1 MEDKELKELFG
12 SFEPEMSSDLSF
24 MSRLRDNLDSVEM
37 IRQHN
42 ARQHA
47 ISRVALAVA
56 VCAGF
61 VVGFL
66 FSLALPYIGAAVDA
80 LQSSLPSGSAMR
92 VVTDNYQLLS
102 WILIAFTAAYATIN
116 SYNLTL
122 GALTKSHRDPNC

>member
-1 MEDKELKELFG
+1 MEDKDLKELFG

-47 ISRVALAVA
+47 LSRVALAVA

-66 FSLALPYIGAAVDA
+66 FSLALPY
-80 LQSSLPSGSAMR
+80 
-92 VVTDNYQLLS
+92 
-102 WILIAFTAAYATIN
+102 
-116 SYNLTL
+116 
-122 GALTKSHRDPNC
+122 